1 MKKTFEELNIKKR
14 KYRVYHVYPSG
25 GKLID
30 ERLAEM
36 KQQIQTTGEAE
47 GSFLASLLGEDKLSL
62 QETYGNLTEIMAAA
76 VDTVRRD
83 RRKFTFLDHIAD
95 REKPGTEKIIC
106 SFEIILGGVGSFT
119 FYYHASSNH
128 ILTFL

>member
-1 MKKTFEELNIKKR
+1 
-14 KYRVYHVYPSG
+14 
-25 GKLID
+25 
-30 ERLAEM
+30 M

-62 QETYGNLTEIMAAA
+62 EETYGNLTEIMAAA